1 MYTIDLLKGE
11 GIPIRSRPGGIAFAC
26 LVIAVPLIVGIAMIS
41 IYMEHR
47 VATSVQRQQLVRLRQ
62 VITTLAPALERK
74 RTLEE
79 RKTLGVDLLGDVR
92 TALGQRAQWSPILAT
107 VVESLPETL
116 VLTKLQAR
124 QSMVRHRVPAKNDPE
139 MEIDISVPVR
149 TLDIGV
155 CGQDE
160 YAASQAVRSF
170 QDRLRS
176 SPVLKPWLDTLTVSQ
191 EAQTLDGQDVV
202 SYELSCVM
210 KPIIE

>member
-1 MYTIDLLKGE
+1 MYKIDLLKAE

-26 LVIAVPLIVGIAMIS
+26 LVIAVPLIVGIAMAS
-41 IYMEHR
+41 IYIEHR

-62 VITTLAPALERK
+62 VITTLAPALETK

-79 RKTLGVDLLGDVR
+79 RRTQGIGLLGDVK
-92 TALGQRAQWSPILAT
+92 TALGRHAQWSPILAT

-124 QSMVRHRVPAKNDPE
+124 QNMVQHKIRAKNDPE

-176 SPVLKPWLDTLTVSQ
+176 SPVLEPWLDALTVSQ
-191 EAQTLDGQDVV
+191 ESQTLDGQDVV
-202 SYELSCVM
+202 SYELSCVL
-210 KPIIE
+210 KPMIE